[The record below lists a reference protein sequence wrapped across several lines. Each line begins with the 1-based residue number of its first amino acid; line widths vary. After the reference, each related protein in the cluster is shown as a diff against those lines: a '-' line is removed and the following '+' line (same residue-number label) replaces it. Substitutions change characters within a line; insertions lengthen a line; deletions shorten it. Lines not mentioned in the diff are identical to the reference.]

1 MTKTYLALALLITV
15 LAGNAYGE
23 AEVYYCAETDSNGF
37 NYDEKLKEYSRSR
50 FRTNQFKMKL
60 DRASNRIELAVDS
73 KHEVLRKQK
82 YACIIPYPQIPDIL
96 SCHELDGSYFFN
108 FNIDNGRF
116 ARIIGSGYVFSDGD
130 SLAVAYGKCD
140 KF

>member
-1 MTKTYLALALLITV
+1 M
-15 LAGNAYGE
+15 AGNAYGE
-23 AEVYYCAETDSNGF
+23 DEVYYCVEIDNNGF
-37 NYDEKLKEYSRSR
+37 NYNEKRSSYER
-50 FRTNQFKMKL
+50 AVFKSGKFKMKL

-73 KHEVLRKQK
+73 KFEVLRKQK

-116 ARIIGSGYVFSDGD
+116 ARIIGSGYVLSAWY
-130 SLAVAYGKCD
+130 S
-140 KF
+140 